1 VITRGLIAATIIIL
15 LCHGTV
21 FSQEDSGSAG
31 GDIGFSLGLAEYQVR
46 EEVLNNIRHR
56 GTLVSGGV
64 FYERTSEVA
73 RQKYEFHLIFS
84 MLKSRYDPDKASFAV
99 NPSFNYRYAR
109 KVKSIN
115 PRLALYLGGIIG
127 LDMHHEWFD
136 NWDDSHLYWLT
147 SYYLGIDGILTY
159 QKSADNSFIFEI
171 YAPVAALVSR
181 PPERFLYKVANPEFS
196 WAVDELH
203 SDLRFTS
210 THEHVVLNMNLGYS
224 LRYTDRFEQ
233 RIYWRSCY
241 TKSMMPYSKDITILT
256 HAIGASFVF

>member
-1 VITRGLIAATIIIL
+1 MRKELAAALIIIL
-15 LCHGTV
+15 LSSGIAR
-21 FSQEDSGSAG
+21 SQDDVESDGR
-31 GDIGFSLGLAEYQVR
+31 DIGFSLGLAEYQVR

-56 GTLVSGGV
+56 GTLASGGV

-99 NPSFNYRYAR
+99 NPSLNYRYAR
-109 KVKSIN
+109 KVKNIN
-115 PRLALYLGGIIG
+115 PPLALYLGGIIG

-147 SYYLGIDGILTY
+147 SYYLGIDGVLIY
-159 QKSADNSFIFEI
+159 QKSADNSLSLEI

-181 PPERFLYKVANPEFS
+181 PPKRFLYKVANPEFS

-203 SDLRFTS
+203 SNLRFAS
-210 THEHVVLNMNLGYS
+210 INEHVVLNMNLGYS
-224 LRYTDRFEQ
+224 LRYTARFKQ
-233 RIYWRSCY
+233 RIYWRACY

-256 HAIGASFVF
+256 HAIGASFIF